1 MDPLTPATS
10 TLAPAISHIA
20 ETAAALGRELGVQG
34 TREERVAGGRGMA
47 GEVRTVRWVLDAPR
61 RFQQMLAEDGRAEA
75 EEEWKTVRALLDRWS
90 GVEGAADVKKQC
102 ERVLG
107 HDAERDAP

>member
-20 ETAAALGRELGVQG
+20 ETAATLSRELSEQVRRQEHAADVGRTPREVQ
-34 TREERVAGGRGMA
+34 
-47 GEVRTVRWVLDAPR
+47 TVRWVLDAPR
-61 RFQQMLAEDGRAEA
+61 RFQQLLAEDGRAEA
-75 EEEWKTVRALLDRWS
+75 EDEWKTVRALLDKWS
-90 GVEGAADVKKQC
+90 GVDGASDVKRQC

-107 HDAERDAP
+107 HDADEDSP